1 MYDANEPFAELRD
14 YLEHVNQ
21 LVSSDFPICRE
32 QMEMIIENCQRID
45 AVLKKIVLH

>member
-1 MYDANEPFAELRD
+1 MYVVDKPFAELRD
-14 YLEHVNQ
+14 YLDHVDQ